1 MDRRSFLGSA
11 AVGAAGMLAGCLSA
25 GVTVTSAETSYPSA
39 AGAVYQLRSELTDE
53 SQESSVS
60 FESLSREQRL
70 EVANAIHRGEYLL
83 AESPAISADDV
94 SSVDYRDQT
103 FTVSYGISDGIGYGQ
118 NPDTL
123 DFVTF
128 DATATGTELE
138 CSMTNSHS
146 APLEVFHTGRPYFGV
161 GVAVGET
168 VTLLAHDRYVENDTI
183 EIYPITRQPP
193 HPPRERTATIEPG
206 DSLTESY
213 IIGDSVPG
221 DAVVYVSTLIRNDA
235 LGIGEFPT
243 GRFSLE
249 TD

>member
-11 AVGAAGMLAGCLSA
+11 AIGAAGVLAGCLSA

-39 AGAVYQLRSELTDE
+39 AGAVYELRSELTDE
-53 SQESSVS
+53 PQEPSIP
-60 FESLSREQRL
+60 FDSLSREQRL
-70 EVANAIHRGEYLL
+70 EVANAIHRGEYMIT
-83 AESPAISADDV
+83 ESPAISEGDV
-94 SSVDYRDQT
+94 SNVDYRDRT
-103 FTVSYGISDGIGYGQ
+103 FTVSYSVGDGMGHGQ

-138 CSMTNSHS
+138 CSLTNSHS
-146 APLEVFHTGRPYFGV
+146 APLEVSHTGRPYFGV
-161 GVAVGET
+161 SVAVGET
-168 VTLLAHDRYVENDTI
+168 VTLLGHDRYVENNTI
-183 EIYPITRQPP
+183 EIDPITRQPP
-193 HPPRERTATIEPG
+193 QPTRERTTTIEPG
-206 DSLTESY
+206 ESLTEAY
-213 IIGDSVPG
+213 VIGDSVPT

-235 LGIGEFPT
+235 LSIHEFPT